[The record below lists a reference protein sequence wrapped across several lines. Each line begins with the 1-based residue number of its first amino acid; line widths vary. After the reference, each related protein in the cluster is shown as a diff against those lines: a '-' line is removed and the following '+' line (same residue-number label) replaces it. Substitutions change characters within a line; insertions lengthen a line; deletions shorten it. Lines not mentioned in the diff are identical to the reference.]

1 MGVGQRPTLM
11 TTQDMNGLRSLCKGC
26 PDRKYDKY
34 RESVDKHKTS
44 KEYREY
50 LKAQAIK
57 RRFENV

>member
-1 MGVGQRPTLM
+1 M